1 MAAMSVLYFYPELD
15 GDDFYIGTCLGED
28 EEDERTLEG
37 EAPQILERF
46 RAIYNALETQDRRP
60 ANALPE
66 HVAALSA
73 ALIEPFAGQLRN
85 ATSLRIVVPEELV
98 QCAFDLL
105 ELDGKPLFLTLPV
118 SYVLDDD
125 VDEYEEREQLRTG
138 LILADLTA
146 DPEKACEAV
155 HRKLPQTEYFEMDED
170 SYEHLENLEACDLL
184 LISGHGSLED
194 DGTGELA
201 LYDEDEESCVTD
213 EEIAELETT
222 LVYFDSCQMGVNWS
236 FIETFYEEG
245 SSRYYVAPVI
255 SNDAGDSST
264 RTMDWF
270 FYGVLQ
276 HGNVAKALF
285 DARSKLFAHYSRAGL
300 SPITVLNKSFAFR
313 LYEFDNS

>member
-1 MAAMSVLYFYPELD
+1 MPVLYFYPELD
-15 GDDFYIGTCLGED
+15 DEDFYVGVSLED
-28 EEDERTLEG
+28 DEDERTIEG
-37 EAPQILERF
+37 EASAIVERF
-46 RAIYNALETQDRRP
+46 EAIYHALESQDRRA

-66 HVAALSA
+66 HVRALSA
-73 ALIEPFAGQLRN
+73 ALIEPFAALFRR
-85 ATSLRIVVPEELV
+85 ATSVRVVLPEELA

-155 HRKLPQTEYFEMDED
+155 HRKLPQTKYYEMDED
-170 SYEHLENLEACDLL
+170 SYDHVDSLEACDLL
-184 LISGHGSLED
+184 LVSGHGSLED
-194 DGTGELA
+194 DGSGELA
-201 LYDEDEESCVTD
+201 LYDEDEESCITD

-222 LVYFDSCQMGVNWS
+222 LVYFDSCQMGVNWD
-236 FIETFYEEG
+236 FIGTFYEEG
-245 SSRYYVAPVI
+245 SSRYYVAPII

-264 RTMDWF
+264 KTMDWF
-270 FYGVLQ
+270 FSGVSQ
-276 HGNVAKALF
+276 HGDMARALF
-285 DARSKLFAHYSRAGL
+285 DARTKLHAHYSREGL